1 MDHLRFSKIFL
12 VLVISLII
20 YAVYSDSKKQESGKL
35 PTSITIVRVSNAQ
48 QELPKN
54 VVLRQSSIAE
64 TPVLPQDISITER
77 RVLASIPMHSNFDF
91 TSKNSIVDCNNRDCV
106 AKLVYRQDVGDTEK
120 ANFMSYIQSL
130 EAEQDL
136 NSKGFT
142 ISGMT
147 FGIDRNTHRDTFEIF
162 LGLSQS

>member
-1 MDHLRFSKIFL
+1 
-12 VLVISLII
+12 
-20 YAVYSDSKKQESGKL
+20 
-35 PTSITIVRVSNAQ
+35 
-48 QELPKN
+48 
-54 VVLRQSSIAE
+54 
-64 TPVLPQDISITER
+64 
-77 RVLASIPMHSNFDF
+77 
-91 TSKNSIVDCNNRDCV
+91 
-106 AKLVYRQDVGDTEK
+106 
-120 ANFMSYIQSL
+120 MSYIQSL